1 MKTLVYCANGLQ
13 GRPIVDQ
20 LLKSG
25 HQVRAMVRD
34 QKRAAPLAAAGAE
47 VVTVDLDNDDL
58 TELERAHANID
69 YVVLQLVSG
78 DDGPARQRKSE
89 RALTCIQ
96 RARSVKGVIFNAS
109 VQYPRH
115 IDELPTFAATR
126 EMERALRK
134 TNMKFSTVHPT
145 FLLQNLLL
153 PYATYSIATTHTI
166 IYPIVA
172 KHAFSWVAAEDTAR
186 LIDHL
191 LQHDAFGLTV
201 YAGGTRA
208 LDGNELAQAFSE
220 GLGRSIRY
228 QSLDLDAFEQSIDQ
242 AIGPGVGK
250 RISTIFRF
258 IERHPDDLDFLARTF
273 VQPTEVP
280 PFEPTDVVK
289 WVQAHK
295 AAFVSTPA
303 PADLK

>member
-1 MKTLVYCANGLQ
+1 MKVLVYCANGRQ
-13 GRPIVDQ
+13 GQPVVAQ

-25 HQVRAMVRD
+25 HQVRALVRD
-34 QKRAAPLAAAGAE
+34 RMRAAPLAAAGAE
-47 VVTVDLDNDDL
+47 VIAADLDSDDL
-58 TELERAHANID
+58 TDLQRAHADVD

-78 DDGPARQRKSE
+78 DDGATRRRKGE

-96 RARSVKGVIFNAS
+96 RARSIKGVIFNAS
-109 VQYPRH
+109 VQYPHH

-126 EMERALRK
+126 EMAQALRDA
-134 TNMKFSTVHPT
+134 NLKFSTVHPT

-153 PYATYSIATTHTI
+153 PYATYAIATTNTI
-166 IYPIVA
+166 TYPVVA
-172 KHAFSWVAAEDTAR
+172 RHAFSWVAAEDIAR

-191 LQHDAFGLTV
+191 LQHAAFGLTV
-201 YAGGTRA
+201 YAGGKRA

-258 IERHPDDLDFLARTF
+258 IERHPDDLDFLARPF
-273 VQPTEVP
+273 EQPSQVP
-280 PFEPTDVVK
+280 PFASTEVVK
-289 WVQAHK
+289 WVRAHRE
-295 AAFVSTPA
+295 AFASA
-303 PADLK
+303 PA